1 MGNCAEAQKAVQ
13 DDALCELVGKPTAA
27 CAPPGQCQLTA
38 DWSSVTLVDRVS
50 ITHDTI
56 LVTFALPSPEKPLGL
71 PTAAFVLSQ
80 AILAGVSMD
89 CQPAGP
95 VRRAY
100 TPVSTNALVGKFQL
114 LIKVVEQGRMSNHM
128 STLAIGES
136 VEFKHAGGMV
146 KSLYPFGG
154 KKHITMIAGGSGI
167 TPMIQALHAVLGTRD
182 DTTKV
187 VLLFGNKIQR
197 DILAERLLEEWVAQS
212 GGRLKVVHIL
222 SQAKDDPSWKG
233 LKGHVDGD
241 VLKEHA
247 APPGEDTLVMVCGP
261 PAMHKALCGTKEDVE
276 PSGVLAE
283 LGYQPEH
290 VVQF

>member
-13 DDALCELVGKPTAA
+13 DDVLCELVGKPTAA
-27 CAPPGQCQLTA
+27 CVPPGQCQFTT
-38 DWSSVTLVDRVS
+38 DWSTATLVDRVS
-50 ITHDTI
+50 LTHDTI

-71 PTAAFVLSQ
+71 PTVAFVLSK
-80 AILAGVSMD
+80 AILPAVD
-89 CQPAGP
+89 YNPAGP
-95 VRRAY
+95 VMRAY
-100 TPVSTNALVGKFQL
+100 TPVSTNALIGKFQL
-114 LIKVVEQGRMSNHM
+114 LIKVVGQGRMSKHM
-128 STLAIGES
+128 STLDIGES

-167 TPMIQALHAVLGTRD
+167 TPMIQALHAILGTRD

-187 VLLFGNKIQR
+187 VLLFGNKTQR
-197 DILAERLLEEWVAQS
+197 DILAEVLLEEWVAQS

-233 LKGHVDGD
+233 LKGHVDRD
-241 VLKEHA
+241 VLREHA
-247 APPGEDTLVMVCGP
+247 APPSEDPLVMVCGP

-276 PSGVLAE
+276 PSGVLSE
-283 LGYQPEH
+283 LGYKPEQ
-290 VVQF
+290 VVQL